1 MKGLLQWPA
10 LNVSAES
17 FADVSVYKAMSL
29 LDTFPLGD
37 PSVLEGFLN
46 AAFPNST
53 VAQNSQISEVFARN
67 IVTYF
72 NSTQQA
78 LMPQ

>member
-1 MKGLLQWPA
+1 
-10 LNVSAES
+10 
-17 FADVSVYKAMSL
+17 
-29 LDTFPLGD
+29 
-37 PSVLEGFLN
+37 LN

-78 LMPQ
+78 LMPE